1 MNAEANH
8 LNPLWQQE
16 ILNLESKQLK
26 LGSTGESVEQLQ
38 GLLKGLALYG
48 GPIDGHFGTATERA
62 VLRLQRQLNLRE
74 TGHFDDSTYLA
85 LRSDADFLIW

>member
-16 ILNLESKQLK
+16 VLKLQAQQLK
-26 LGSTGESVEQLQ
+26 LGSTGESVERLQ
-38 GLLKGLALYG
+38 RMLQGLALYG
-48 GPIDGHFGTATERA
+48 GPIDGHFGTSTERA

-74 TGHFDDSTYLA
+74 TGHFDDSTYQA